1 MKSENKPKTNKISKM
16 YLNDLQ
22 NQINTLEKELFS
34 FDNNNSINQEIKVG
48 NLILNKNL
56 EEPLNQNTINAIKTN
71 TEDNNNI
78 NTSNCEN
85 DAEKDELYNIILRER
100 KEYNELDEV
109 RKIQNE
115 KIKQTQNKC
124 RALERNNYNLRNDM
138 EILQKEKIE
147 QEKKILQL
155 ENEINKLKNFIN
167 NIGGLLINYN
177 KDQNNI

>member
-1 MKSENKPKTNKISKM
+1 MKSENKPKTNKISKI

-56 EEPLNQNTINAIKTN
+56 EEPLNQNTINVIRTN

-85 DAEKDELYNIILRER
+85 EAEKDELYNIILRER

-155 ENEINKLKNFIN
+155 ENEINKLKREKNF
-167 NIGGLLINYN
+167 
-177 KDQNNI
+177 Q

>member
-1 MKSENKPKTNKISKM
+1 MKSENKPKTNKISKI

-56 EEPLNQNTINAIKTN
+56 EEPLNQNTINVIKTN

-85 DAEKDELYNIILRER
+85 EAEKDELYNIILRER

-155 ENEINKLKNFIN
+155 ENEINKLKREKNF
-167 NIGGLLINYN
+167 
-177 KDQNNI
+177 Q

>member
-1 MKSENKPKTNKISKM
+1 MKSDNKPKTNKISKM

-56 EEPLNQNTINAIKTN
+56 EEPLNQNTINVIKTN

-85 DAEKDELYNIILRER
+85 EAEKDELYNIILRER

-138 EILQKEKIE
+138 ENLQKEKIE

-155 ENEINKLKNFIN
+155 ENEINKLKREKNF
-167 NIGGLLINYN
+167 
-177 KDQNNI
+177 Q

>member
-1 MKSENKPKTNKISKM
+1 MKSENKPKTNIISKI

-34 FDNNNSINQEIKVG
+34 FDNNDSINQEIKVG

-85 DAEKDELYNIILRER
+85 EAEKDELYNIILRER

-155 ENEINKLKNFIN
+155 ENEINKLKREKNF
-167 NIGGLLINYN
+167 
-177 KDQNNI
+177 Q

>member
-56 EEPLNQNTINAIKTN
+56 EEPLNQNTINVIKTN

-85 DAEKDELYNIILRER
+85 EAEKDELYNIILRER

-138 EILQKEKIE
+138 ENLQKEKIE

-155 ENEINKLKNFIN
+155 ENEINKLKREKNF
-167 NIGGLLINYN
+167 
-177 KDQNNI
+177 Q

>member
-1 MKSENKPKTNKISKM
+1 MKSDNKPKTNKISKM

-85 DAEKDELYNIILRER
+85 EAEKDELYNIILRER

-155 ENEINKLKNFIN
+155 ENEINKLKREKNF
-167 NIGGLLINYN
+167 
-177 KDQNNI
+177 Q

>member
-16 YLNDLQ
+16 YLNELQ

-56 EEPLNQNTINAIKTN
+56 EEPLNQNTINVIKTN

-85 DAEKDELYNIILRER
+85 EAEKDELYNIILRER

-138 EILQKEKIE
+138 ENLQKEKIE

-155 ENEINKLKNFIN
+155 ENEINKLKREKNF
-167 NIGGLLINYN
+167 
-177 KDQNNI
+177 Q

>member
-1 MKSENKPKTNKISKM
+1 MKSENKPKTNIISKI

-56 EEPLNQNTINAIKTN
+56 EEPLNQNTKNAIKTN

-85 DAEKDELYNIILRER
+85 EAEKDELYNIILRER

-155 ENEINKLKNFIN
+155 ENEINKLKREKNF
-167 NIGGLLINYN
+167 
-177 KDQNNI
+177 Q

>member
-1 MKSENKPKTNKISKM
+1 MKSDNKPKTNKISKI

-56 EEPLNQNTINAIKTN
+56 EEPLNQNTINVIKTN

-85 DAEKDELYNIILRER
+85 EAEKDELYNIILRER

-138 EILQKEKIE
+138 ENLQKEKIE

-155 ENEINKLKNFIN
+155 ENEINKLKREKNF
-167 NIGGLLINYN
+167 
-177 KDQNNI
+177 Q

>member
-1 MKSENKPKTNKISKM
+1 MKSDNKPKTNKISKI

-56 EEPLNQNTINAIKTN
+56 EEPLNQNTINVIKTN

-85 DAEKDELYNIILRER
+85 EAEKDELYNIILRER

-138 EILQKEKIE
+138 EILQREKIE
-147 QEKKILQL
+147 QQKKIIELQ
-155 ENEINKLKNFIN
+155 NEI
-167 NIGGLLINYN
+167 
-177 KDQNNI
+177 DQLRKQIPY

>member
-1 MKSENKPKTNKISKM
+1 MKSDNKPKTNKISKI

-56 EEPLNQNTINAIKTN
+56 EEPLNQNTINVIKTN

-85 DAEKDELYNIILRER
+85 EAEKDELYNIILRER

-138 EILQKEKIE
+138 EILQKEKIK

-155 ENEINKLKNFIN
+155 ENEINKLKREKNF
-167 NIGGLLINYN
+167 
-177 KDQNNI
+177 Q

>member
-1 MKSENKPKTNKISKM
+1 MKSENKPKTNIISKI

-85 DAEKDELYNIILRER
+85 EAEKDELYNIILRER

-155 ENEINKLKNFIN
+155 ENEINKLKREKNF
-167 NIGGLLINYN
+167 
-177 KDQNNI
+177 Q

>member
-85 DAEKDELYNIILRER
+85 EAEKDELYNIILRER

-155 ENEINKLKNFIN
+155 ENEINKLKREKNF
-167 NIGGLLINYN
+167 
-177 KDQNNI
+177 Q

>member
-56 EEPLNQNTINAIKTN
+56 EEPLNQNTINVIKTN
-71 TEDNNNI
+71 TKENNNI

-85 DAEKDELYNIILRER
+85 EAEKDELYNIILRER
-100 KEYNELDEV
+100 KE
-109 RKIQNE
+109 
-115 KIKQTQNKC
+115 
-124 RALERNNYNLRNDM
+124 
-138 EILQKEKIE
+138 
-147 QEKKILQL
+147 
-155 ENEINKLKNFIN
+155 
-167 NIGGLLINYN
+167 
-177 KDQNNI
+177 

>member
-85 DAEKDELYNIILRER
+85 EAEKDELYNIILR
-100 KEYNELDEV
+100 
-109 RKIQNE
+109 
-115 KIKQTQNKC
+115 
-124 RALERNNYNLRNDM
+124 
-138 EILQKEKIE
+138 
-147 QEKKILQL
+147 
-155 ENEINKLKNFIN
+155 
-167 NIGGLLINYN
+167 
-177 KDQNNI
+177 

>member
-56 EEPLNQNTINAIKTN
+56 EEPLNQNTINVIKTN

-155 ENEINKLKNFIN
+155 ENEINKLKREKNF
-167 NIGGLLINYN
+167 
-177 KDQNNI
+177 Q